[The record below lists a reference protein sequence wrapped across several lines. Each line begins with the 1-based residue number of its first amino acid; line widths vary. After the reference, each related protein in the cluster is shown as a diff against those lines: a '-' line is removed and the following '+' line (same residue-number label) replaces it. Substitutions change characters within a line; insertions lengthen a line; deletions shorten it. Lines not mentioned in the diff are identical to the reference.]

1 MKTKDIQEMGKVWEE
16 QAKAQFRN
24 EKVSKVNIEE
34 TEDEVEMKRIGLE
47 QFKTG
52 NY

>member
-1 MKTKDIQEMGKVWEE
+1 MKTKDIKAMGKVWEE
-16 QAKAQFRN
+16 QAKAQFGN
-24 EKVSKVNIEE
+24 EKVSKVKTEQ
-34 TEDEVEMKRIGLE
+34 TEDEEELKRVGLT